1 MNTRLALFSAAAV
14 AAAMLSAPLALAAN
28 SKADGFMEKAIAGN
42 LAEIKVGQLAQQK
55 GATEGV
61 RQFGTVLEQDHAK
74 ANQQAMT
81 AASSMGVTAPAA
93 PSPKEQAEYQHLASL
108 SGNAFDKAFVKAM
121 VKDHKKD
128 IAQYTKE
135 AKATNSPA
143 ASYAQQV
150 LPDLHKHL
158 QLAESLEHA
167 PSG

>member
-1 MNTRLALFSAAAV
+1 MKTRLGLLSAAAL
-14 AAAMLSAPLALAAN
+14 AAAILSAPLALAGN
-28 SKADGFMEKAIAGN
+28 KADGFMQKAIAGN

-61 RQFGTVLEQDHAK
+61 RQFGTVLEEDHSK

-81 AASSMGVTAPAA
+81 AASSMGVTPPAA
-93 PSPKEQAEYQHLASL
+93 PTPKQQAEYQKLASL
-108 SGNAFDKAFVKAM
+108 SGTEFDKAFVKAM

-128 IAQYTKE
+128 IAEYKKE
-135 AKATNSPA
+135 AKGTNSPA
-143 ASYAQQV
+143 ASYAQEI

-158 QLAESLEHA
+158 QLAETLERK

>member
-1 MNTRLALFSAAAV
+1 MKTRLALLSAAV
-14 AAAMLSAPLALAAN
+14 MSAAILSAPLALAAN
-28 SKADGFMEKAIAGN
+28 TKADGFMKKAIAGN

-55 GATEGV
+55 GVTDGV
-61 RQFGTVLEQDHAK
+61 RQFGTVLEQDHSK

-81 AASSMGVTAPAA
+81 VASSMGVTSPAA
-93 PSPKEQAEYQHLASL
+93 PSRKEQAEYRHLASL
-108 SGNAFDKAFVKAM
+108 SGSAFDKAFVKAM

-128 IAQYTKE
+128 IAEYEKE

-143 ASYAQQV
+143 ASYAQQI